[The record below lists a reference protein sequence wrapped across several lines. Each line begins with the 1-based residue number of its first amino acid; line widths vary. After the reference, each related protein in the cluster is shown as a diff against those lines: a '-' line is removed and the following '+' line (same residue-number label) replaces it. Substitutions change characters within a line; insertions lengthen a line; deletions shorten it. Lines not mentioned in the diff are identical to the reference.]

1 MKRWVAVPR
10 NVRRAVL
17 GLTLAMTFLSPPS
30 LCSQEPASPD
40 SLHYAL
46 APLLE
51 ALPGRPVALD
61 SLIRAARRLN
71 LEMIVSR
78 ANVAE
83 LEGRLMESQ
92 GLFDPELL
100 LSSDLRKPGQAASAG
115 FGGYGLGVT
124 QRFGL
129 GTEVT
134 LRVAAERTAPLTGSE
149 ELSSF
154 SSVLDVSL
162 MQPLLEGAGY
172 ADLSVNLARAER
184 DAQAS
189 IGRRTEELVVAET
202 ELRYLD
208 LRESEALE
216 AILQKSLDVAEEL
229 LFRNEELAR
238 RDLVA
243 QIDVVTARSGAALR
257 RAALLDAQRARRDAS
272 DAIAFSVWGEEA
284 TRMLAADTLPFKTID
299 ELPPTD
305 AVAAPS
311 SADVEEAL
319 RRRLDVVAARQ
330 RLEGLE
336 EVARASSVDVRPR
349 LDLVTRVVTGGGAG
363 TFEGANR
370 LLNQGASWQLGLQL
384 SQPLRNRV
392 DRGRLAGAASAVTGG
407 EAVLAAA
414 ENRVREE
421 VRSAE
426 RAVEWGRL
434 RLEQARLAAE
444 LAGLQLRGEEQRLE
458 LGLGDSFRL
467 LLTEERTA
475 AAELEMVQ
483 AEHELAR
490 ALVRLRLATGR
501 TLEPYAA
508 TGTDG
513 AGL

>member
-1 MKRWVAVPR
+1 MAFFLPR
-10 NVRRAVL
+10 
-17 GLTLAMTFLSPPS
+17 S
-30 LCSQEPASPD
+30 LPSQEPAPPD
-40 SLHYAL
+40 SLRTAL

-51 ALPGRPVALD
+51 ALPGRPIALD
-61 SLIRAARRLN
+61 SLVRAARRSN

-78 ANVAE
+78 AIVSE
-83 LEGRLMESQ
+83 HEGRLMESQ

-100 LSSDLRKPGQAASAG
+100 LSSDLRNPGGTAAAG
-115 FGGYGLGVT
+115 FGGYGLGLT

-134 LRVAAERTAPLTGSE
+134 LRVAAERMAPLSGSE
-149 ELSSF
+149 GVSWF
-154 SSVLDVSL
+154 SSVLDLSL
-162 MQPLLEGAGY
+162 MQPLLEGAGQ
-172 ADLSVNLARAER
+172 ADLGVNVARAER

-189 IGRRTEELVVAET
+189 LGRRTEELVVAET

-216 AILQKSLDVAEEL
+216 AILQKSLEVAEEL

-257 RAALLDAQRARRDAS
+257 RAALLDAQRSRRDAS
-272 DAIAFSVWGEEA
+272 DAIAFIVWGEEA
-284 TRMLAADTLPFKTID
+284 TRMLAADTLPLKTTD
-299 ELPPTD
+299 DLPVPD
-305 AVAAPS
+305 VVAAPS
-311 SADVEEAL
+311 SADVEEAT

-330 RLEGLE
+330 RLEALE
-336 EVARASSVDVRPR
+336 EVERASSIGVRPR
-349 LDLVTRVVTGGGAG
+349 LDLVTRIVTGGGAETLG
-363 TFEGANR
+363 GANR
-370 LLNQGASWQLGLQL
+370 QLDQGATWQLGLQL

-392 DRGRLAGAASAVTGG
+392 DRGRFAGAASAVTGG
-407 EAVLAAA
+407 AAALEAA

-421 VRSAE
+421 VRSAT

-434 RLEQARLAAE
+434 RLEQATLAAE
-444 LAGLQLRGEEQRLE
+444 LAALQLRGEEQRLE

-467 LLTEERTA
+467 LLTEEGTA
-475 AAELEMVQ
+475 AAELEMVR

-490 ALVRLRLATGR
+490 GLVRLRLATGR
-501 TLEPYAA
+501 TLERYA
-508 TGTDG
+508 TTDEG

>member
-1 MKRWVAVPR
+1 MKGWVALPR
-10 NVRRAVL
+10 KVRRAAF
-17 GLTLAMTFLSPPS
+17 GWTLAMAFFLPTS
-30 LCSQEPASPD
+30 LRSQEPALPD
-40 SLHYAL
+40 SLRYAL

-61 SLIRAARRLN
+61 SLVRAARRSN

-78 ANVAE
+78 AGVSE
-83 LEGRLMESQ
+83 LEARLMESQ

-100 LSSDLRKPGQAASAG
+100 LSSDLRKPGETAAVG

-134 LRVAAERTAPLTGSE
+134 LRVAAERMAPLAGSD
-149 ELSSF
+149 ELSWF
-154 SSVLDVSL
+154 SSVLDFSL
-162 MQPLLEGAGY
+162 MQPLLEGAGQ
-172 ADLSVNLARAER
+172 ADVGVNVARAER

-189 IGRRTEELVVAET
+189 VGRRTEELVVAET

-208 LRESEALE
+208 LSESEALE
-216 AILQKSLDVAEEL
+216 AVLQKSLEVAEAL

-257 RAALLDAQRARRDAS
+257 RAALLDAQRVRRDAS

-284 TRMLAADTLPFKTID
+284 TRMLAADTLPLKTID
-299 ELPPTD
+299 DLVLTD
-305 AVAAPS
+305 AVGATS
-311 SADVEEAL
+311 SAEIEEAT

-336 EVARASSVDVRPR
+336 EVERASSVAVRPR

-363 TFEGANR
+363 TLEGANR
-370 LLNQGASWQLGLQL
+370 LLDQGASWQLGLQL
-384 SQPLRNRV
+384 RQPLRNRV
-392 DRGRLAGAASAVTGG
+392 DRGRLRGAASAVTGG
-407 EAVLAAA
+407 AAALAAV

-421 VRSAE
+421 VRSAD

-475 AAELEMVQ
+475 DAELEMVR

-501 TLEPYAA
+501 TLERY
-508 TGTDG
+508 GTRGNEG